1 MNKPLLT
8 AAAGLLLVFIL
19 FFFGRTTAPKSL
31 TTAPEEVAPVFSIQT
46 WMDSVKSTLTP
57 SQSAILDKITPGM
70 SSTDPNEKLQSYGAA
85 AAFWKDSLQLFE
97 PYAYYI
103 SEASKLENSEKSL
116 TFAAH
121 LMLDNI
127 RMQQD
132 PSRVEWMT
140 AETIDLF
147 ERAIQLNPENDDLRI
162 GLGSAYIFGRGR
174 SGNPEATMKGIQE
187 LLGVAQRDSNNMKAQ
202 LVLGIG
208 GMISGQFDKANA
220 RFLRVVEKE
229 PGNLEAIAYL
239 ADTYAAMGNKE
250 EAIRWYNISK
260 KLADNPHYSQ
270 EVDERIR
277 QLK

>member
-8 AAAGLLLVFIL
+8 AAAGLLLVFLL
-19 FFFGRTTAPKSL
+19 FFFGRTTAPKTSKAV
-31 TTAPEEVAPVFSIQT
+31 TAEAAPVFSIQT
-46 WMDSVKSTLTP
+46 WIDSVENTLTP
-57 SQSAILDKITPGM
+57 SQSALLNTFKPGLQ
-70 SSTDPNEKLQSYGAA
+70 SADPNQKLQSYGAA
-85 AAFWKDSLQLFE
+85 AAFWKDSVQLFE
-97 PYAYYI
+97 PYAFYI

-132 PSRVEWMT
+132 PARLEWMT

-162 GLGSAYIFGRGR
+162 GLGSAYIFSRGR
-174 SGNPEATMKGIQE
+174 DGNPEATMKGIQE

-220 RFLRVVEKE
+220 RFLRIVEKE

-277 QLK
+277 QLR

>member
-1 MNKPLLT
+1 MGIL
-8 AAAGLLLVFIL
+8 GVGIL
-19 FFFGRTTAPKSL
+19 FFFGRTVDKNPKNKVQEIKIAPFAIS
-31 TTAPEEVAPVFSIQT
+31 AWI
-46 WMDSVKSTLTP
+46 DSVKHTLTP
-57 SQSAILDKITPGM
+57 SQSAYLNNIESNLST
-70 SSTDPNEKLQSYGAA
+70 TDPIAKANSHNHI
-85 AAFWKDSLQLFE
+85 AAFWRDSMRLFE
-97 PYAYYI
+97 PYIYHL

-132 PSRVEWMT
+132 PAKLTWMT

-147 ERAIQLNPENDDLRI
+147 ERAIKLNPTNDDLKI
-162 GLGSAYIFGRGR
+162 GLGSAYIFGKGR
-174 SGNPEATMKGIQE
+174 DGDSQATMEGIRA
-187 LLGVAQRDSNNMKAQ
+187 LLDVADRDSNNMKAQ

-208 GMISGQFDKANA
+208 GMISGQFDKAQA
-220 RFLRVVEKE
+220 RFLRIVERE
-229 PGNLEAIAYL
+229 PNNLEAIAYL
-239 ADTYAAMGNKE
+239 ADTYVAMGNKQ
-250 EAIRWYNISK
+250 EAIKWYNISK

>member
-1 MNKPLLT
+1 MNKQ
-8 AAAGLLLVFIL
+8 LLVAALGVLLVLSL
-19 FFFGRTTAPKSL
+19 FFFGKTSAPKVNKE
-31 TTAPEEVAPVFSIQT
+31 TPVQVIDAFAVKPWIDSIER
-46 WMDSVKSTLTP
+46 TLTP
-57 SQSAILDKITPGM
+57 SQSAYL
-70 SSTDPNEKLQSYGAA
+70 NNLKLGIQSPEPDQKLSAMYAA
-85 AAFWKDSLQLFE
+85 ANFWKDSLRQFE

-132 PSRVEWMT
+132 PSRLEWMT

-147 ERAIQLNPENDDLRI
+147 ERAIQLNPNNDDLRI
-162 GLGSAYIFGRGR
+162 GLGSAYVFGRGR
-174 SGNPEATMKGIQE
+174 SGDPQATMKGIQE
-187 LLGVAQRDSNNMKAQ
+187 LLGVANRDSNNMKAQ

-208 GMISGQFDKANA
+208 GMISGQFDKANV
-220 RFLRVVEKE
+220 RFLRIVEKE

-239 ADTYAAMGNKE
+239 ADTYAAMGKKE
-250 EAIRWYNISK
+250 DAIKWYNVSK

-270 EVDERIR
+270 EVDERIK
-277 QLK
+277 QLR